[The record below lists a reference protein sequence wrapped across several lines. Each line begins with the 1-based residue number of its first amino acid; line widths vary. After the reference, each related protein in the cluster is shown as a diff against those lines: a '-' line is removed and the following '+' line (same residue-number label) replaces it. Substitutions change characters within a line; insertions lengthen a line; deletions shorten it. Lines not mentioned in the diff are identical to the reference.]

1 MTIAIAVGT
10 ILVIAWLSA
19 AAAAVRSVSRIW
31 LRHWVEQRLRGEGD
45 AALRLDRPHR
55 MLAASGAAIA
65 LSVGILGAMLGA
77 EHAGSP
83 SRLALLVVAWGA
95 VMLVIGQTVPRAI
108 GRHWAPYLAPILRPP
123 VRVVERG
130 IGPLLTGARS
140 LLGARAKMS
149 AEGTA
154 TREGIEDLL
163 REGALEG
170 IGARDEIAIITGVMD
185 FEARTVR
192 EVMTP
197 RADIFALEATTDPS
211 DLAMRIA
218 ASGYSRVPLYSG
230 SLDQVDGMVHV
241 FDVLKAGG
249 DRMPPVRPVAMTLD
263 SRRCSELLV
272 EMQRRRL
279 YLAIVRDADGRTVGL
294 VTLEDLL
301 EELVGDI
308 SDEHDEP
315 AANDVPSQAPITG
328 ARL

>member
-1 MTIAIAVGT
+1 MTIAVAVVAL
-10 ILVIAWLSA
+10 LVIAWLSA

-45 AALRLDRPHR
+45 SALRLDRPHR

-65 LSVGILGAMLGA
+65 LSVGVLGAMLGA
-77 EHAGSP
+77 EHADSP
-83 SRLALLVVAWGA
+83 SALALLVVAWGA
-95 VMLVIGQTVPRAI
+95 VMLVIGQTIPRAI
-108 GRHWAPYLAPILRPP
+108 GRHWAPQLAPVLLPP
-123 VRVVERG
+123 VRVIERG

-140 LLGARAKMS
+140 LLGGRANLS
-149 AEGTA
+149 AEGTT
-154 TREGIEDLL
+154 TREGIEELL

-170 IGARDEIAIITGVMD
+170 IGARDEIAIITGVID

-197 RADIFALEATTDPS
+197 RADIFALEAATAPR
-211 DLAMRIA
+211 DLAMRTA
-218 ASGYSRVPLYSG
+218 ASGYSRVPLYAG
-230 SLDQVDGMVHV
+230 SLDQVEGMVHV

-249 DRMPPVRPVAMTLD
+249 DRLPPIRPVATTLD

-279 YLAIVRDADGRTVGL
+279 YLAIVRDAEGRTVGL

-315 AANDVPSQAPITG
+315 DANDPPSPAPPAST
-328 ARL
+328 RP

>member
-1 MTIAIAVGT
+1 MTLAIAFAAL
-10 ILVIAWLSA
+10 LVIAWLSA
-19 AAAAVRSVSRIW
+19 SSAAVRSVSRIW
-31 LRHWVEQRLRGEGD
+31 LRHWVEQRLRGEGE
-45 AALRLDRPHR
+45 AGLRLDRPHR
-55 MLAASGAAIA
+55 MLAASGAALA
-65 LSVGILGAMLGA
+65 LSVGILGATLGA
-77 EHAGSP
+77 EYAGSP
-83 SRLALLVVAWGA
+83 SRLALLVVGWAA
-95 VMLVIGQTVPRAI
+95 VLLVFGQTVPRAI
-108 GRHWAPYLAPILRPP
+108 GRHWAPSLAPILLPP
-123 VRVVERG
+123 VRVLERA
-130 IGPLLTGARS
+130 IGPLLTAS
-140 LLGARAKMS
+140 HTMLGGRASVS

-192 EVMTP
+192 DVMTARP
-197 RADIFALEATTDPS
+197 DIFALEAATAPH

-230 SLDQVDGMVHV
+230 NLDHIEGMVHV

-249 DRMPPVRPVAMTLD
+249 DRLPPIRPVASTVD

-315 AANDVPSQAPITG
+315 EPSGSPSPASASGILP
-328 ARL
+328 